1 MKIGGMNIGEAA
13 KASGVNAKLIR
24 YYESIGLIP
33 EAGRTASGYRV
44 YTPNDV
50 NVLRFIKRA
59 RTLGFSIERIQLLVG
74 LWQDR
79 SRSSAEVKRVALDHV
94 AELEAKI
101 AELRAMS
108 DTATT
113 ARIAPSCAIWRT
125 RKDRPATSGPV
136 QHTTRAFW
144 QHVRRGDGCTQPY
157 VTSNRRPMRS
167 TSLPRYHRNAGLE
180 RDWGC
185 STTTQAQPCGCGRR
199 GRPPGPWAMRW
210 RTPRTR

>member
-1 MKIGGMNIGEAA
+1 METMNIGEAA

-59 RTLGFSIERIQLLVG
+59 RTLGFSIERIQTLVG

-79 SRSSAEVKRVALDHV
+79 SRSSAEVKRVALEHV

-101 AELRAMS
+101 AELRTMS
-108 DTATT
+108 ETLKHLAHACHGD
-113 ARIAPSCAIWRT
+113 
-125 RKDRPATSGPV
+125 DRPDCPILKDLAHEDEAVAS
-136 QHTTRAFW
+136 
-144 QHVRRGDGCTQPY
+144 C
-157 VTSNRRPMRS
+157 
-167 TSLPRYHRNAGLE
+167 
-180 RDWGC
+180 C
-185 STTTQAQPCGCGRR
+185 S
-199 GRPPGPWAMRW
+199 
-210 RTPRTR
+210 